1 MKNTTKA
8 YIAVSLYT
16 LITGFSFIFV
26 KLALTVTSGI
36 FLILK

>member
-1 MKNTTKA
+1 
-8 YIAVSLYT
+8 
-16 LITGFSFIFV
+16 LITGFQFIFV